1 MDERVAIVTGA
12 SRGIGLAIA
21 RRLVRDGWR
30 VGITARNAEPLEAAV
45 AELGG
50 PAYAVAVA
58 GKADDPGHQASTVT
72 ATLGAF
78 GRLDVLVNNAGINVT
93 APFAEIDPADF
104 ERVQQVNVHA
114 PFLLSRAAVGG
125 MRSRGW
131 GRIVN
136 VGSVFGVV
144 SRAERGSYS
153 ASKFA
158 IDGLTAAL
166 SAEVAAQGVLVNTV
180 APGFIDTE
188 LTRRVLGEEGIA
200 RLVENVPIR
209 RLGKPE
215 EIAALVAWLA
225 GPENTF
231 VSGQAVIA
239 DGGFTR
245 V

>member
-1 MDERVAIVTGA
+1 VSGPLEGRRALVTGA
-12 SRGIGLAIA
+12 TRGIGH
-21 RRLVRDGWR
+21 
-30 VGITARNAEPLEAAV
+30 AV
-45 AELGG
+45 ATRLR
-50 PAYAVAVA
+50 
-58 GKADDPGHQASTVT
+58 DDGASVTVT
-72 ATLGAF
+72 GTSPDGEPPEGCAYEAVDFADPEATERFAASGLLGS
-78 GRLDVLVNNAGINVT
+78 LDVLVNNAGINVT
-93 APFAEIDPADF
+93 APFAKIDPADF
-104 ERVQQVNVHA
+104 ERIQRVNVHA
-114 PFLLSRAAVGG
+114 PFLLCRAAVEG

-166 SAEVAAQGVLVNTV
+166 SAEVAADGVLANTV
-180 APGFIDTE
+180 APGFVDTK
-188 LTRRVLGEEGIA
+188 LTRRVLGDEGIA
-200 RLVENVPIR
+200 RLVERVPIR
-209 RLGKPE
+209 RLGQPE

-231 VSGQAVIA
+231 VSGQCVIA

>member
-1 MDERVAIVTGA
+1 MSGPLEGRRALVTGA
-12 SRGIGLAIA
+12 TRGIG
-21 RRLVRDGWR
+21 R
-30 VGITARNAEPLEAAV
+30 AV
-45 AELGG
+45 AERLRDDGAAVVATGTSPDGSAPDGCDYEAVDFADPEATARFAASDLLG
-50 PAYAVAVA
+50 
-58 GKADDPGHQASTVT
+58 S
-72 ATLGAF
+72 
-78 GRLDVLVNNAGINVT
+78 LDVLVNNAGINVT

-166 SAEVAAQGVLVNTV
+166 SAEVAAHGVLVNTV